1 MNFST
6 VNKNINNPNY
16 EYVNFINK
24 NEKNLNK
31 QLYFN
36 TQNNLFYQIKKG
48 QFEKKNKNHKKK
60 NLMKFEQRKLEKENL
75 ENLNNL
81 ILKDSTQK
89 ILK

>member
-48 QFEKKNKNHKKK
+48 QFENKNKNHKKK

>member
-48 QFEKKNKNHKKK
+48 KFENKNKNHKKK

>member
-24 NEKNLNK
+24 NENNLNK

-48 QFEKKNKNHKKK
+48 QFENKNKNHKKK

>member
-6 VNKNINNPNY
+6 VNQNINNPNY

-24 NEKNLNK
+24 NEKNLNE

-48 QFEKKNKNHKKK
+48 QFENKNKNHKKK

>member
-6 VNKNINNPNY
+6 VNQNINNPNY

-24 NEKNLNK
+24 NENNLNK

-48 QFEKKNKNHKKK
+48 QFENKNKNHKKK

>member
-36 TQNNLFYQIKKG
+36 TQNNLF
-48 QFEKKNKNHKKK
+48 
-60 NLMKFEQRKLEKENL
+60 
-75 ENLNNL
+75 
-81 ILKDSTQK
+81 
-89 ILK
+89 

>member
-6 VNKNINNPNY
+6 VNQNINNPNY
-16 EYVNFINK
+16 EYVNFVNK

-36 TQNNLFYQIKKG
+36 TQNNLFFQIKNGK
-48 QFEKKNKNHKKK
+48 FENKNKNRKKK
-60 NLMKFEQRKLEKENL
+60 NLMKFEERILEKENL

-81 ILKDSTQK
+81 VLKDSTQN